1 MTSDTPPVFV
11 WHTMEDQTVPVENT
25 LLLLTALRRAGVPCE
40 VHLFEKGRHGT
51 SISTA
56 EVDAASAHRHHWVEL
71 ALEWL
76 GETFDFDLKDNLSPF
91 HPADAGVSRSSSQQ
105 GAKDWF

>member
-1 MTSDTPPVFV
+1 M
-11 WHTMEDQTVPVENT
+11 PVENT

-40 VHLFEKGRHGT
+40 AHLFEKGRHGT

-76 GETFDFDLKDNLSPF
+76 GETFDFDFEGKPLTVPSRGCGRVAELPS
-91 HPADAGVSRSSSQQ
+91 AG
-105 GAKDWF
+105 G

>member
-1 MTSDTPPVFV
+1 MQF
-11 WHTMEDQTVPVENT
+11 
-25 LLLLTALRRAGVPCE
+25 LRRAGVPCE
-40 VHLFEKGRHGT
+40 AHLFEKGRHGT

-76 GETFDFDLKDNLSPF
+76 GETFDFNLK
-91 HPADAGVSRSSSQQ
+91 
-105 GAKDWF
+105 

>member
-1 MTSDTPPVFV
+1 MQF
-11 WHTMEDQTVPVENT
+11 
-25 LLLLTALRRAGVPCE
+25 LRRAGVPCE
-40 VHLFEKGRHGT
+40 AHLFEKGRHGT

-76 GETFDFDLKDNLSPF
+76 GETFDFDLKENLPPF
-91 HPADAGVSRSSSQQ
+91 HPADAGVSRSSPQQ

>member
-1 MTSDTPPVFV
+1 M
-11 WHTMEDQTVPVENT
+11 PVENT

-40 VHLFEKGRHGT
+40 AHLFEKGRHGT

-76 GETFDFDLKDNLSPF
+76 GETFDFDWKDNLSPF
-91 HPADAGVSRSSSQQ
+91 HPADAGVSRSSPQQ